1 MSAIAQ
7 TFETILGANAVCP
20 WEALNANPSDSQP
33 CLQSQIAQAVT
44 PKTQIDCII
53 YPSTPAELAEAIAC
67 AHTQRWR
74 VLLCGSGSKLHW
86 GGLAQEIQ
94 VVISTARMNRL
105 IEHAVGDM
113 TVTVEAGM
121 RFAELQALLA
131 KSGQFLTA
139 DPAYAHTATL
149 GGIVATADTGALR
162 QRYGGIREF
171 LIGISLVRTDGQAA
185 KAGGRVVKNVAGY
198 DLMKLFTGSYGTLG
212 AISELTFRL
221 YPLPAASQT
230 VVLMGDAEAIAQAAA
245 TLLASGLTPTAIELL
260 SAAAVKALSLDS
272 SGLNSLGLVAR
283 FQSIEISVKKQT
295 EQVLEMGQALGLS
308 GVSLTD
314 AAERSLWQQ
323 WQELMEHRA
332 SESQIF
338 CKIGVLPARAVETLV
353 KLADLPNLDSPNGT
367 LAIATLHAS
376 SGLGTVR
383 CAASPQI
390 LLDLRQICQSQ
401 GGFLTLL
408 EAPIALKQKLDVWG
422 YPGNALGIMQR
433 LKQQFDSENLFSP
446 GRFVGGI

>member
-7 TFETILGANAVCP
+7 TFEHILGADAVCS
-20 WEALNANPSDSQP
+20 WETLNAIQPS
-33 CLQSQIAQAVT
+33 LQSQIAQAIT
-44 PKTQIDCII
+44 PETQIDCII
-53 YPSTPAELAEAIAC
+53 YPSTLAELAEAIAC

-86 GGLAQEIQ
+86 GGLAQGIQ

-105 IEHAVGDM
+105 IEHAAGDM

-121 RFAELQALLA
+121 RFVELQALLA

-139 DPAYAHTATL
+139 DPAYPQIATV

-171 LIGISLVRTDGQAA
+171 LIGISIARTDGQTA

-212 AISELTFRL
+212 AIGELTFRL
-221 YPLPAASQT
+221 YPLPAASRT
-230 VVLMGDAEAIAQAAA
+230 VVLTGDAEAIAQATS
-245 TLLASGLTPTAIELL
+245 TLRASGLTPTAIELL
-260 SAAAVKALSLDS
+260 SAEAVKALFGSRGAD
-272 SGLNSLGLVAR
+272 LGLIAR
-283 FQSIEISVKKQT
+283 FQGIEISVEKQT
-295 EQVLEMGQALGLS
+295 EQVLKISQTLGLS
-308 GVSLTD
+308 SVDLTD
-314 AAERSLWQQ
+314 DPENSLWHQR
-323 WQELMEHRA
+323 QELMEHRPP
-332 SESQIF
+332 EPQIF
-338 CKIGVLPARAVETLV
+338 CKIGVLPARVVETLV
-353 KLADLPNLDSPNGT
+353 KLAGLPDLAP
-367 LAIATLHAS
+367 AIATFHAS

-383 CAASPQI
+383 CSASLQSI
-390 LLDLRQICQSQ
+390 LDLRQICQAQS
-401 GGFLTLL
+401 GFLTVL
-408 EAPIALKQKLDVWG
+408 EAPIAIKQKLDVWG
-422 YPGNALGIMQR
+422 YSGNSLEIMRR

>member
-1 MSAIAQ
+1 MSAIAHM
-7 TFETILGANAVCP
+7 FETILGADAVCTG
-20 WEALNANPSDSQP
+20 EALKANSPS
-33 CLQSQIAQAVT
+33 LQSQIAQAIT
-44 PKTQIDCII
+44 PETQIDCII
-53 YPSTPAELAEAIAC
+53 YPSTPVELAEAIAC

-74 VLLCGSGSKLHW
+74 VLICGSGSKLHW
-86 GGLAQEIQ
+86 GGLAQGIR

-105 IEHAVGDM
+105 IEHAAGDM

-121 RFAELQALLA
+121 RFADLQALLG

-139 DPAYAHTATL
+139 DPAYRQTATL

-221 YPLPAASQT
+221 YPLPTASQT
-230 VVLMGDAEAIAQAAA
+230 VVLTGAAEAIAQAAA

-260 SAAAVKALSLDS
+260 SAEAMKALGFS
-272 SGLNSLGLVAR
+272 SGQSSNLGLIAR
-283 FQSIEISVKKQT
+283 FQGIEISVEKQV
-295 EQVLEMGQALGLS
+295 EQVLKISSTLGLS
-308 GVSLTD
+308 GVNLTD
-314 AAERSLWQQ
+314 APESSLWQH
-323 WQELMEHRA
+323 WQELMEHFLP
-332 SESQIF
+332 EPQIF
-338 CKIGVLPARAVETLV
+338 CKIGVLPATAVETLV
-353 KLADLPNLDSPNGT
+353 KLADLTDLAP
-367 LAIATLHAS
+367 AIATFHAS
-376 SGLGTVR
+376 SGLGTLR
-383 CAASPQI
+383 CRASLQS
-390 LLDLRQICQSQ
+390 LLNLRQICQAQ
-401 GGFLTLL
+401 GGFLTVL

-422 YPGNALGIMQR
+422 YSGNALEIMQR

>member
-1 MSAIAQ
+1 MSAIAH
-7 TFETILGANAVCP
+7 TFETILGADAVCT
-20 WEALNANPSDSQP
+20 WEALKANSPS
-33 CLQSQIAQAVT
+33 LQSQIAQAIT
-44 PKTQIDCII
+44 PETQIDCII

-74 VLLCGSGSKLHW
+74 VLVCGSGSKLHW
-86 GGLAQEIQ
+86 GGLAQGVQ

-105 IEHAVGDM
+105 IEHAAGDM

-121 RFAELQALLA
+121 RFADLQALLA

-139 DPAYAHTATL
+139 DPAYRQTATL
-149 GGIVATADTGALR
+149 GGIVATADTGTLR

-198 DLMKLFTGSYGTLG
+198 DLMKLFAGSYGTLG

-221 YPLPAASQT
+221 YPLPSASQT
-230 VVLMGDAEAIAQAAA
+230 VVLTGAAEAIAQATS

-260 SAAAVKALSLDS
+260 SAEALMALGFS
-272 SGLNSLGLVAR
+272 SGQGSNLGLIAR
-283 FQSIEISVKKQT
+283 FQGIEISVEKQS
-295 EQVLEMGQALGLS
+295 EQVLKISQMLGLS

-314 AAERSLWQQ
+314 ASESSLWHPL
-323 WQELMEHRA
+323 QELMEYRPT
-332 SESQIF
+332 EPQIF
-338 CKIGVLPARAVETLV
+338 CKIGVLPAKAVETLV
-353 KLADLPNLDSPNGT
+353 KLADLPDLES
-367 LAIATLHAS
+367 AIATFHAS
-376 SGLGTVR
+376 SGLGTLR
-383 CAASPQI
+383 CTAPLQS
-390 LLDLRQICQSQ
+390 LLDLRQICQNQ
-401 GGFLTLL
+401 GGFLTVL

-422 YPGNALGIMQR
+422 YSGNALEIMRR